1 MSTIDTSGV
10 PRTSMISE
18 NRHQIYFTD
27 EERGNLIHDLFYTYS
42 NFSMCMLKVIISLI
56 NTCFDGS

>member
-1 MSTIDTSGV
+1 
-10 PRTSMISE
+10 MISE

-27 EERGNLIHDLFYTYS
+27 EERENHIHDLFYTYS
-42 NFSMCMLKVIISLI
+42 NFSMCMLKVVISLI